1 MLPRIIGQEQ
11 KGFVDGQNIAD
22 AIRGVYDTI
31 DYANNNK
38 LKGVMLAID
47 FRKAFDSISFAF
59 IKAVRKFFGFSTKII
74 NWIMTLLK
82 DFTVE
87 IVQAG
92 NISKSIDI
100 GRGCRQGDPIAS
112 LLFILCIEIL
122 LIKIRTSKNVKP
134 FQLTYQLNP
143 FKRRW

>member
-1 MLPRIIGQEQ
+1 MNL
-11 KGFVDGQNIAD
+11 D
-22 AIRGVYDTI
+22 
-31 DYANNNK
+31 
-38 LKGVMLAID
+38 LAID

-59 IKAVRKFFGFSTKII
+59 IKAVLKFFGFSNKLI

-92 NISKSIDI
+92 NISRLINI

-112 LLFILCIEIL
+112 LQFILCIEIL
-122 LIKIRTSKNVKP
+122 LIKIRTSQKSKT
-134 FQLTYQLNP
+134 LRTYVSTAP
-143 FKRRW
+143 T

>member
-22 AIRGVYDTI
+22 DIRGVYDNI

-38 LKGVMLAID
+38 QRGVMLAID
-47 FRKAFDSISFAF
+47 FRKAFDLISFAF
-59 IKAVRKFFGFSTKII
+59 IKAVLKFLGFSTKII
-74 NWIMTLLK
+74 NWIKTLLK

-87 IVQAG
+87 ILQAG

-112 LLFILCIEIL
+112 LLLFILCIEIL

-134 FQLTYQLNP
+134 FQL
-143 FKRRW
+143 